1 MMGTINHKYGTFDVT
16 QFNKYKDRMKKK
28 IFWLIIYTDPETNE
42 PYKNVDVTT
51 YHKHIMEQIS
61 GLSSLLFHSSKIV
74 DILCTLE
81 TAFSI
86 LNKEKFDFQ
95 SYRKL
100 VLDAGAMMDRLK
112 VGD

>member
-1 MMGTINHKYGTFDVT
+1 MGTINHKYGSFDIS
-16 QFNKYKDRMKKK
+16 QFNKYKERMRKK
-28 IFWLIIYTDPETNE
+28 IFWLIIYTDSETNE
-42 PYKNVDVTT
+42 QYKDVDVIA

-61 GLSSLLFHSSKIV
+61 GLSSLLFYSSKVV
-74 DILCTLE
+74 DILCSLE
-81 TAFSI
+81 AALSI
-86 LNKEKFDFQ
+86 LEKDEFDFQ

>member
-1 MMGTINHKYGTFDVT
+1 MKAIKHKYGSFSIM
-16 QFNKYKDRMKKK
+16 QFNKYKNRMRKK

-42 PYKNVDVTT
+42 PYKDVDVIT

-61 GLSSLLFHSSKIV
+61 GLSSLLFYSSKIV

-81 TAFSI
+81 IALSV
-86 LNKEKFDFQ
+86 LEKEEFDFQ

-100 VLDAGAMMDRLK
+100 VLDAGAMIDRLK
-112 VGD
+112 VGE

>member
-1 MMGTINHKYGTFDVT
+1 MGTINHKYGSFDVT
-16 QFNKYKDRMKKK
+16 QFNKYKERMRKK
-28 IFWLIIYTDPETNE
+28 IFWLIIYTDSDTNE
-42 PYKNVDVTT
+42 PYKDVDVKS
-51 YHKHIMEQIS
+51 YHRHIMEQIS

-74 DILCTLE
+74 DILCALE
-81 TAFSI
+81 TALSI
-86 LNKEKFDFQ
+86 LEKEEFDFQ